1 MVEVEVLITNEM
13 KEKLETICNRLDSLE
28 TICKRLDSSENL
40 NSRCKYRNREMNF
53 EITEQ
58 RDGAVNRQEQLVNNL
73 ILIFLIN

>member
-1 MVEVEVLITNEM
+1 MVEVEVLITNEI
-13 KEKLETICNRLDSLE
+13 KEKLEIICNRLDSLE
-28 TICKRLDSSENL
+28 NL
-40 NSRCKYRNREMNF
+40 NSRYKYRNREMTF

>member
-13 KEKLETICNRLDSLE
+13 KEKLEIICNRLDSLE
-28 TICKRLDSSENL
+28 NL
-40 NSRCKYRNREMNF
+40 NSRYKYRNREITF

-73 ILIFLIN
+73 ILNFF

>member
-28 TICKRLDSSENL
+28 NL
-40 NSRCKYRNREMNF
+40 NSRYKYRNREMTF

-73 ILIFLIN
+73 ILIFLMN

>member
-13 KEKLETICNRLDSLE
+13 KEKLEIICNRLDSLE
-28 TICKRLDSSENL
+28 NL
-40 NSRCKYRNREMNF
+40 NSRYKYRNREITF

>member
-28 TICKRLDSSENL
+28 IL
-40 NSRCKYRNREMNF
+40 NSRYKYRNREMTF

-73 ILIFLIN
+73 ILNFF

>member
-13 KEKLETICNRLDSLE
+13 KEKLEIICNRLDSLE
-28 TICKRLDSSENL
+28 NL
-40 NSRCKYRNREMNF
+40 NSRYKYRNREITF

-58 RDGAVNRQEQLVNNL
+58 RNGAVNRQEQLVNNL

>member
-28 TICKRLDSSENL
+28 NL
-40 NSRCKYRNREMNF
+40 NSRYKYRNREITF

>member
-28 TICKRLDSSENL
+28 IL
-40 NSRCKYRNREMNF
+40 NSRYKYRNREITF

-58 RDGAVNRQEQLVNNL
+58 RNGAVNRQEQLVNNL